1 MSEIN
6 YSDDISGL
14 ENINELYESSL
25 IKNWIKRIPLNKT
38 IPFEFYD
45 KKEYFTHVA
54 DVVLDNEVHLR
65 GKNEEKKKR
74 NTLIALSNYFDEI
87 NLKIEWIY
95 IFVINGR
102 IVKIGGTRD
111 GIKNRFGSY
120 LCGHHIQE
128 RGKSGKASET
138 NKYIYNTLL
147 FYLECGCKINIYGYK
162 LPVEEITRNVFGRE
176 TKIRVQTYHGYE
188 SVLIEDF
195 RKQTGFIPYL
205 CDNSDPEYKK
215 TKGTKL
221 AKPVSELNVNF
232 EARLL
237 QDRFN
242 ALCVAGDIDAVK
254 EMWKQDQTDIAKNV
268 NNNLVIDKN
277 TVLLTNDKKL
287 RKWLENN
294 RVDKKYEFKII
305 LSK

>member
-1 MSEIN
+1 MSDIN

-14 ENINELYESSL
+14 ENINELYENSL

-54 DVVLDNEVHLR
+54 DVVLDNELHLR
-65 GKNEEKKKR
+65 GKNEGKKKR
-74 NTLIALSNYFDEI
+74 NTLIALSNYADEI
-87 NLKIEWIY
+87 NPKIEWIY

-147 FYLECGCKINIYGYK
+147 FYLECGCEINIYGYK

-176 TKIRVQTYHGYE
+176 IKIRVQTYHSYE
-188 SVLIEDF
+188 SVLIEEF
-195 RKQTGFIPYL
+195 RRQTGFIPFL
-205 CDNSDPEYKK
+205 CDNSDPEYK
-215 TKGTKL
+215 
-221 AKPVSELNVNF
+221 S
-232 EARLL
+232 
-237 QDRFN
+237 
-242 ALCVAGDIDAVK
+242 
-254 EMWKQDQTDIAKNV
+254 
-268 NNNLVIDKN
+268 
-277 TVLLTNDKKL
+277 
-287 RKWLENN
+287 
-294 RVDKKYEFKII
+294 
-305 LSK
+305 